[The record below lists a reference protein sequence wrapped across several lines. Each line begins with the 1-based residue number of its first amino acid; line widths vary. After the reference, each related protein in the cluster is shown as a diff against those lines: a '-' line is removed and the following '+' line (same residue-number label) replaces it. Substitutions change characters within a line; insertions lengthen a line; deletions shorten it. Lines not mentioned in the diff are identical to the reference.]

1 MINFSNLLIPPIL
14 FFLLGFIARI
24 IKSDLEIAP
33 SLIKTLSLYLI
44 IGIGIKGGI
53 ELKEASL
60 YDSLLAITVALVLG
74 FSQPIIAYFILTK
87 ATSLDKLNSAAIAA
101 HYGSVSVGTFLSA
114 IAFLNI
120 QGISF
125 ESIPLIML
133 AVMEFPAIFIG
144 LILAQLARSETN
156 ITGLNTEGRSIL
168 TKILPII
175 KDTLT
180 NGCVVLLV
188 GGIIIGIIATP
199 LSLGSVNKFYSDMFN
214 GVLTLFLLG
223 MGLEAATHVHSFQKV
238 GKALFAFGILMP
250 IFSGC
255 IGVVIGHE
263 ILGFSLGGSILVAVL
278 AASASYIAVPPAVL
292 VSIPEASPSYYLTLS
307 LGITFPF
314 NVLIGIPLYTRV
326 AELLIG

>member
-1 MINFSNLLIPPIL
+1 MIIFSNLLIPPIL

-53 ELKEASL
+53 ELREASL
-60 YDSLLAITVALVLG
+60 YESLLAISVALALG
-74 FSQPIIAYFILTK
+74 FIQPIIAYWILVKTV
-87 ATSLDKLNSAAIAA
+87 SLDKLNSAAIAA

-114 IAFLNI
+114 VAYLNI
-120 QGISF
+120 QGISS
-125 ESIPLIML
+125 ESTPLIML

-144 LILAQLARSETN
+144 LIIAQMARRE
-156 ITGLNTEGRSIL
+156 IKIIGLNTQAKSIF
-168 TKILPII
+168 TSILPII

-188 GGIIIGIIATP
+188 GGIVIGIIATP
-199 LSLGSVNKFYSDMFN
+199 ASLGSVNKFYSDMFN

-223 MGLEAATHVHSFQKV
+223 QGLEAATHVHSFQKV
-238 GKALFAFGILMP
+238 GKSLFAFGILMP

-255 IGVVIGHE
+255 VGVVVGSQ

-292 VSIPEASPSYYLTLS
+292 VSIPEANPSYYLTLS

-314 NVLIGIPLYTRV
+314 NVLIGIPLYTRI
-326 AELLIG
+326 AEWVVG